1 MDYFKEIAKV
11 DPVNHYLVFT
21 KDRLLKLKENINS
34 EDIKQLEIDLSYLLR
49 KPYYTVTS
57 KDKNICF
64 GINNHNYISLATYY
78 WPNPETIDNLPYIQR
93 DGYPNP
99 EGDKYDKDKLRETAF
114 IIYYELL
121 LYYLTDNKE
130 YYYDMKRRL
139 YVFFLLA
146 KTKMLPNMSHAQM
159 IKGKNLGRGIGIIDF
174 SANMTYSVILLKT
187 LYDLGLVDNKLYND
201 FKNWLKPFYKW
212 LTTDLVALEEMVA
225 HNNHGTMYDFLLLS
239 ICYYLE
245 LDKDINLILY
255 RLIDTRLFN
264 QVASDGSLPLELA
277 RTKSKSY
284 SMMGLKGFTDSAI
297 LLKEYGFNLYD
308 LSWYFKDSDN
318 YILNRALNYILNNLI
333 LEDNW
338 NYEQVAKF
346 DESTKLPLL
355 LEGYFNNLISKEFNF
370 NKMVCIDNIL
380 KIIITNLLK

>member
-1 MDYFKEIAKV
+1 MDYFKEIVKV

-78 WPNPETIDNLPYIQR
+78 WPNPETIDNLPYILR

-146 KTKMLPNMSHAQM
+146 KTKMLSNMSHAQM